1 MGVLL
6 SGGSPI
12 DLDGS
17 FFVQL
22 AIFFA
27 AFFILKNLV
36 FGPVMALFD
45 AREHAIAGSKR
56 ESESMTHDADEKRV
70 HLEAELNR
78 VRQSANAQRDKLRTD
93 AQELAHQL
101 SETARAET
109 AATLASARAQLDR
122 EAQDARQRSLAG
134 VPDLARRIA
143 DRLLARSAP

>member
-1 MGVLL
+1 
-6 SGGSPI
+6 
-12 DLDGS
+12 
-17 FFVQL
+17 
-22 AIFFA
+22 
-27 AFFILKNLV
+27 
-36 FGPVMALFD
+36 
-45 AREHAIAGSKR
+45 
-56 ESESMTHDADEKRV
+56 ADEKRV